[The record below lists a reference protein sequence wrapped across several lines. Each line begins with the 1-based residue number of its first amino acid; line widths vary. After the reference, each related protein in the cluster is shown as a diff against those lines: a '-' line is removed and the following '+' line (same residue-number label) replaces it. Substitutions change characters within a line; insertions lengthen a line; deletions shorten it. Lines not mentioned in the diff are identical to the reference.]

1 MALFPQP
8 EENENNQEIISQLVT
23 RLNDVD
29 RRLRIVEQAFS
40 NQKQIINNLNDNLI
54 KNRKE
59 TERRV
64 GSAEEKING
73 FLKKVTE
80 LEQKVA
86 VMSEEMKKLPTT
98 AELAE
103 FRTRSILDSEIEKGN
118 ANLDVAMDTLEKHG
132 ASLDEE
138 LE

>member
-8 EENENNQEIISQLVT
+8 EENENNQEIITQLVT